1 MLHGKTP
8 WRARTEKELIS
19 KIKREAM
26 TVDESLKLSS
36 KTTNLLRRCLAV
48 SVSNRIKPDDLF
60 EFFQEEPAKNLK
72 YSSES
77 K

>member
-1 MLHGKTP
+1 
-8 WRARTEKELIS
+8 
-19 KIKREAM
+19 M

-60 EFFQEEPAKNLK
+60 EYFQEEPAKNLK